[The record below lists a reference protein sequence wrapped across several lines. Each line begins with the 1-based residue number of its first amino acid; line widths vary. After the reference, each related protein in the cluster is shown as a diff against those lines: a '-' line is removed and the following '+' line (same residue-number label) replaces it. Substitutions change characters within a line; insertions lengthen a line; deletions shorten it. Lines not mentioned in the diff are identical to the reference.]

1 MRKRLASVLI
11 GGIALAGFGAA
22 VPAQAALTT
31 NCNGH
36 AADVTIPGDLVV
48 RAGKACSLENT
59 IVNGNV
65 RVAADAD
72 LVADGL
78 TVNGN
83 VNVQAGAYL
92 DLVNSSVT
100 GNVANNGGFGIY
112 LDETTVNAY
121 NGNAGANGES
131 FLWTYEADFNGRVA
145 ATGGSLLL
153 ESSYA
158 NRAVETTDTQYTD
171 ILDSVIAGAL
181 TVTGSEFGALVCGS
195 EVDGHATF
203 ASNNVGVQLGAGG
216 ALGECDGGS
225 SVWGGNV
232 TVSGTTGHV
241 QVSDNIIRRNLAG
254 TGNDSVEATNNRV
267 RGELQGQFAEQ
278 AAQRMMRMQSVAPEA
293 DAERDVLEQ
302 LRSERLTKAEQAAVA
317 AGPAQL

>member
-1 MRKRLASVLI
+1 MRKRLAGVLI
-11 GGIALAGFGAA
+11 GGLALAGFGAIG
-22 VPAQAALTT
+22 PASAALTT
-31 NCNGH
+31 SCNGH

-48 RAGKACSLENT
+48 QAGKACSLENT
-59 IVNGNV
+59 TVDGNV
-65 RVAADAD
+65 RVAAGAD

-83 VNVQAGAYL
+83 VVVQAEGYL
-92 DLVNSSVT
+92 DLVNSTVT
-100 GNVANNGGFGIY
+100 GNVNNRDGFGIY
-112 LDETTVNAY
+112 LDDTTVNAY
-121 NGNAGANGES
+121 TGTATANAES
-131 FLWTYEADFNGRVA
+131 FLWTYNADFTGRVA
-145 ATGGSLLL
+145 VTGGSLLL

-158 NRAVETTDTQYTD
+158 NRFVETTDTQYTD
-171 ILDSVIAGAL
+171 ILDTVIGGTL
-181 TVTGSEFGALVCGS
+181 TVTGAEYGALVCGS

-216 ALGECDGGS
+216 ALGECETGS

-232 TVSGTTGHV
+232 TVSGTTGLA

-254 TGNDSVEATNNRV
+254 TGNDAVEAGNNRV

-278 AAQRMMRMQSVAPEA
+278 GAMRMMRMQAGSPEA

-302 LRSERLTKAEQAAVA
+302 LRSERLGTAEQAAEA
-317 AGPAQL
+317 AGPARL